1 MVKTKLKTFKSE
13 SATTEVRSGGN
24 LIKIREERGILQRF
38 IVIPRSRSDLDLKE
52 CIGTYEFG
60 VVPISLF
67 AADGSLFLA
76 YDKASILHH
85 LEKCQIAKAGAIEEP
100 ENNLSDYVQVQAA
113 GDRVLIIDGMAVVN
127 SVAKTDRTM
136 KTCADFAN
144 SFLSTVCNMAQDFD
158 EVRLVFDRYT
168 CTSLKANMRIKKT
181 QGKQLTTM

>member
-1 MVKTKLKTFKSE
+1 MAKTKLKTFKSE
-13 SATTEVRSGGN
+13 SATTEVRAGGN

-38 IVIPRSRSDLDLKE
+38 IVISRSRSDLDLKE
-52 CIGTYEFG
+52 CIG
-60 VVPISLF
+60 
-67 AADGSLFLA
+67 
-76 YDKASILHH
+76 ILHH
-85 LEKCQIAKAGAIEEP
+85 IEKCQIAKAGAIEEP

-127 SVAKTDRTM
+127 SVAKTDRM

-144 SFLSTVCNMAQDFD
+144 SFLSTVCNLAQDFD

-168 CTSLKANMRIKKT
+168 CTSIKAHMRIKKT